1 MPKLSRE
8 ACTPTAF
15 VLAGGGSLGAVEV
28 GMLRALVEA
37 GVGPDLVVGASVG
50 ALNGVHFAGAPD
62 ADGVRRL
69 EDVWRRIRRS
79 DVFPVGVS
87 RSVRA
92 LLGGAQSLVSPAPLR
107 RLLEAHLPLASL
119 EASAV
124 PVHVVATD
132 FTTGEEVLLS
142 RGSAVGALLAST
154 AIPAVFPPVDLD
166 GRVLVDGGI
175 ASNTPVAAAVRLG
188 ARRVIVLPTG
198 FSCHPDPVPRGP
210 IAAALHALNLLIARQ
225 LVSDLERFAKQVDLC
240 IVPPLCPVARTA
252 YDFSGTDELID
263 RAAASTRHWLD
274 HGGLEEGRIP
284 AELRPHGH
292 GGTSA
297 AA

>member
-1 MPKLSRE
+1 VAPAQDEK
-8 ACTPTAF
+8 TAF

-37 GVGPDLVVGASVG
+37 GVGPDLVVGSSVG
-50 ALNGVHFAGAPD
+50 ALNGVYFAGAPD
-62 ADGVRRL
+62 AAGVARL

-79 DVFPVGVS
+79 DVFPVGAS

-92 LLGGAQSLVSPAPLR
+92 LLGRAQSLVSPEPLR

-142 RGSAVGALLAST
+142 RGSAARALLASA
-154 AIPAVFPPVDLD
+154 AIPAVFPPVELD

-198 FSCHPDPVPRGP
+198 FSCHPDPVPREAIG
-210 IAAALHALNLLIARQ
+210 AALHALNLLIARQ
-225 LVSDLERFAKQVDLC
+225 LVSDLERFAKQVELC
-240 IVPPLCPVARTA
+240 VVPPRCPVTRTA

-274 HGGLEEGRIP
+274 HGVAMASLVSRRDLSCKIEN
-284 AELRPHGH
+284 
-292 GGTSA
+292 TF
-297 AA
+297 